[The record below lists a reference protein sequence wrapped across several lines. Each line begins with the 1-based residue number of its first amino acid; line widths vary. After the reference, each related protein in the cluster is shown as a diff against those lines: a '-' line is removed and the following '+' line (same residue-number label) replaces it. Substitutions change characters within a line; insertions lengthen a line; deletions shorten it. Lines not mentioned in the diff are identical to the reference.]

1 MQDKIIIKAPAKI
14 NLFLRIYGQK
24 ENGYHMIRTGVT
36 FVNLYDEIKIKLN
49 DKNDLSYSGPFKP
62 SDQIYKDDI
71 IRKILLKK
79 NLIKKN
85 IKLKINIKKN
95 IPYGAGLGS
104 ASTDAASF
112 IKYLQNFKL
121 INNFGKKYLSSIG
134 ADVPVCYYGK
144 NCLANGIGDNIFK
157 NIEFQKYY
165 FVLVYPHIKLST
177 TKMYNKIK
185 KYIKFNYEKNI
196 YNLKTI
202 HEKDFGNDFEKIV
215 ENEHEEVAN
224 LLNYLSNLKYC
235 IFARMSGS
243 GSCCY
248 VVFNKK
254 DLAKKAYQI
263 ISKKFKNYWVFLA
276 ENNNNL

>member
-1 MQDKIIIKAPAKI
+1 
-14 NLFLRIYGQK
+14 
-24 ENGYHMIRTGVT
+24 
-36 FVNLYDEIKIKLN
+36 
-49 DKNDLSYSGPFKP
+49 
-62 SDQIYKDDI
+62 

-276 ENNNNL
+276 ENNN